1 MANPWEMNWGG
12 DPVIAPADPYKQAQ
26 EVRAQ
31 RSLDITANNA
41 ARGDA
46 QFDYQVQRDR
56 VEDERLAREEAEKRR
71 QAEESRKDAASALRR
86 TIEKIDAIRG
96 DATDSWT
103 GIDGLGE
110 TGMLGAMQ
118 GGVPGSAA
126 YSLRKDIGT
135 IDSTQVLQAM
145 TRLKE
150 LSPTGST
157 GFGALSAPELEL
169 LKSSV
174 ARLDPNMDQETF
186 MANLNAAKK
195 VYANMLLRIEG
206 KSAEQVLSEALQG
219 GASKDELLE
228 MASLY
233 DLEMNA
239 ADLEANLRSRSAGG
253 PVNKVLPPDIEAI
266 MAKYGAN

>member
-12 DPVIAPADPYKQAQ
+12 DPVIAPPDPYKQRAD
-26 EVRAQ
+26 VRAE
-31 RSLDITANNA
+31 RTAD
-41 ARGDA
+41 RGDA
-46 QFDYQVQRDR
+46 QFQYQVSRDR
-56 VEDERLAREEAEKRR
+56 QEDALRAKEDMDKAA
-71 QAEESRKDAASALRR
+71 QAEESRRDAASALRR
-86 TIEKIDAIRG
+86 TIEKIDAIKG

-118 GGVPGSAA
+118 GGVPGSPA

-219 GASKDELLE
+219 GASRDELLE

-239 ADLEANLRSRSAGG
+239 ADLDANLRSRSAGG

-266 MAKYGAN
+266 MQKYGAQ